1 MFASHT
7 YTFMQLVVIHTP
19 YVTEK
24 KKKKTPNKKNTCF
37 LSLTIIKRFPS
48 RRETLSVNVSNS
60 GRDRAMG
67 RGEVLS

>member
-24 KKKKTPNKKNTCF
+24 KKKKNAQQEKHLF
-37 LSLTIIKRFPS
+37 SQS
-48 RRETLSVNVSNS
+48 HHH
-60 GRDRAMG
+60 
-67 RGEVLS
+67 